1 VPTFMV
7 RLGEADQG
15 KDNQSHCD
23 ASGYNV
29 LHHGCH
35 SPVNCELVRPKSALD
50 PTTTFSRHTV
60 LACLSHHP
68 PRDLM
73 RLVPAFGRWA

>member
-1 VPTFMV
+1 MPTFMV

-29 LHHGCH
+29 LQ
-35 SPVNCELVRPKSALD
+35 SALD